1 MKFVRTAIIAGA
13 ASAALAG
20 AALAAGGESKMM
32 LVALPDG
39 SVQHIRYQGEVAPR
53 VLIVRDAAPVDLF
66 SAAFG
71 PGSVFA
77 EMERMSAAME
87 AHSMAMMRQA
97 ALMQAQMP
105 AADGAGDA
113 KGVVMT
119 NAAGQPV
126 GVMHYSYVSSTT
138 GADGCTR
145 TVRVSSDGGT
155 ADQPRVIRTSAG
167 SCGSDQLAPGAKPVT
182 PTTAPAA
189 RPAPKIIPVSASK
202 PRPEFAF
209 TPSRI

>member
-1 MKFVRTAIIAGA
+1 MKFVRTAIIAGV

-39 SVQHIRYQGEVAPR
+39 SVQHIRYQGDIAPQ
-53 VLIVRDAAPVDLF
+53 VVIIRDAAPVDLF

-71 PGSVFA
+71 PGSAFA
-77 EMERMSAAME
+77 EMERMAAMME
-87 AHSMAMMRQA
+87 AQGQALTRQA
-97 ALMQAQMP
+97 AMMQAHMP
-105 AADGAGDA
+105 AAGDPR
-113 KGVVMT
+113 GIVM
-119 NAAGQPV
+119 NDAAGQPV

-155 ADQPRVIRTSAG
+155 ANQPRVIRTSTG
-167 SCGSDQLAPGAKPVT
+167 SCGSSQLTPQAQPVT
-182 PTTAPAA
+182 PTTSPAA
-189 RPAPKIIPVSASK
+189 RPAPKIIPVSVPK
-202 PRPEFAF
+202 PRPELSF
-209 TPSRI
+209 TPSRT